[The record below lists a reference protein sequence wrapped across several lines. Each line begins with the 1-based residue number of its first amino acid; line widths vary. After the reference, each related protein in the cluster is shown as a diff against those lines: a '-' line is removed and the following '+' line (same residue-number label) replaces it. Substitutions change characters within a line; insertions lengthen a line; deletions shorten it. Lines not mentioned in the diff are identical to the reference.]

1 MNPLEHWE
9 MMAIT
14 VENFPVYDLSKCHK
28 INSTWKFTK
37 HEARENGVGVTHS
50 GPIGVEKPNFRFDL
64 LMYYHSYHTPI

>member
-50 GPIGVEKPNFRFDL
+50 GPI
-64 LMYYHSYHTPI
+64 

>member
-50 GPIGVEKPNFRFDL
+50 GPIEITLSEWKDL
-64 LMYYHSYHTPI
+64 LHV